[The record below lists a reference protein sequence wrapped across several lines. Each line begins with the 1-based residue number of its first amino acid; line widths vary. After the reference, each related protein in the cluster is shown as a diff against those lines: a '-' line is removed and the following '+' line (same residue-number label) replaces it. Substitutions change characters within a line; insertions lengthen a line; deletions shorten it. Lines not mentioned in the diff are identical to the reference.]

1 MDRSWEFKG
10 VRVAH
15 LGSIGP
21 SLDKANGCKTLKEV
35 YGLGR
40 GGYDGRSTVPMLWDK
55 GKPELD
61 LSRPELKEEIEEWY
75 RIIYPNVNNGIIGVG
90 LRRAKKRMIDR

>member
-40 GGYDGRSTVPMLWDK
+40 